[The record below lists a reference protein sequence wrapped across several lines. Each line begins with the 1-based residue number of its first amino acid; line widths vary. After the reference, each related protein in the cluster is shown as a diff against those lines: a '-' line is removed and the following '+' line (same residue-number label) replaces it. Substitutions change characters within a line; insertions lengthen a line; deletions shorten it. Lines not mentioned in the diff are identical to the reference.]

1 MAARNRRKPKHNG
14 KVVPLGITIA
24 VVAVCSA
31 IAFSVA
37 YLVAMN
43 TFNEKVTDLAEKQAM
58 FTKLSQVDSTIR
70 QHYNGDINDEELM
83 NALSSSYAKNV
94 DRDNIIYV
102 PEKDYK
108 EEDYKDY
115 KSFRISDG
123 SYIVIKNSVLK

>member
-70 QHYNGDINDEELM
+70 QHYDGEINEEELM

>member
-70 QHYNGDINDEELM
+70 QHYDGEINKEELM